1 MLETQR
7 LLIRKFTHDDLPWL
21 VEMRSA
27 PEMNKFLGGTRLQN
41 PDAITKRLDFYI
53 ECYEK
58 LGFGVCGMFFRETGE
73 PAGWSGLQPL
83 EDTGEIEIGYG
94 VAKKFWKSGLGFEC
108 AQAWLKYGFETA
120 GLERIIAVAVPENT
134 GSRRIMEKCG
144 MKYERNVEHYGM
156 DVVLY
161 SISKADFLK
170 TAASGK

>member
-1 MLETQR
+1 M
-7 LLIRKFTHDDLPWL
+7 
-21 VEMRSA
+21 
-27 PEMNKFLGGTRLQN
+27 
-41 PDAITKRLDFYI
+41 
-53 ECYEK
+53 
-58 LGFGVCGMFFRETGE
+58 
-73 PAGWSGLQPL
+73 
-83 EDTGEIEIGYG
+83 
-94 VAKKFWKSGLGFEC
+94 AKKFWKTGLGFEC